1 MKKTALTRRRSD
13 RVSRIVFL
21 VLSSISVIV
30 LFTLLG
36 SILLMGL
43 PHFDLDFII
52 SLPSRFAD
60 KSGILAALVGSIY
73 LVILTLVIA
82 LPIGIGTAIYL
93 QEFGKNKKIIA
104 SIQVLILN
112 LAGVPSIVYG
122 IFGLAIFVRTFGFGK
137 SILAGAFTMAMLVLP
152 LLIVSTQEA
161 LKTVPKSLKEASL
174 ALGTSH
180 LQTTLKITFAY
191 AFPNILTGIILAV
204 ARILGE
210 TAPLLMVGAYAYVNF
225 LPTSVSDSF
234 SALPVQIYSWTSK
247 PQEEFKQIAATA
259 IIVLLILQLSLNGVA
274 ILVRSKMQRRYEE

>member
-1 MKKTALTRRRSD
+1 MIRSSQRRRRKD
-13 RVSRIVFL
+13 RVTRVVFL
-21 VLSSISVIV
+21 ILSSISVLV
-30 LFTLLG
+30 LVALLG
-36 SILLMGL
+36 SILILGL
-43 PHFDLDFII
+43 PYFDWQFLT

-60 KSGILAALVGSIY
+60 KSGILASLVGSIY
-73 LVILTLVIA
+73 LVLLTLVIA

-93 QEFGKNKKIIA
+93 QEFGKNKKIINI
-104 SIQVLILN
+104 IQVLILN

-137 SILAGAFTMAMLVLP
+137 SLLSGAFTMAMLILP

-174 ALGTSH
+174 ALGASH
-180 LQTTLKITFAY
+180 LQTTLKITFMY
-191 AFPNILTGIILAV
+191 AFPNILTGVILAV

-225 LPTSVSDSF
+225 LPTSLGDSF

-247 PQEEFKQIAATA
+247 PQEEFKAIAATA
-259 IIVLLILQLSLNGVA
+259 IIVLLILQLSLNGIA
-274 ILVRSKMQRRYEE
+274 ILVRSKLQRRYEE